1 MFVHIL
7 SSSEVM
13 LGKKRKP
20 KGIKGLGKAAGK
32 LPKRSL
38 ISRFDMLNRFKH
50 WFLGGVS
57 LTRNLFRVAAAWQG
71 VLIICSVL
79 AVLFVLSAYYT
90 GAGEFVISL
99 DSEMSR
105 DGFYLSNT
113 SNFEEKMICINGV
126 AVASADN
133 ISIYDISR
141 DVKNVDGMH
150 NGPNYVAQTFYLTN
164 ETGETKDYH
173 YTLNVRQAEKNADK
187 ATWIMVYYNGKQT
200 IYAMNG
206 TDGEPEAQYSIFPFP
221 FEEDA
226 EHPEL
231 YTKITGDLS
240 ELSGTGLAEATGI
253 NTAYKLTAKPFLSET
268 VICNGIREEIA
279 DGEVDKYT
287 VVIWYEGEDP
297 ECVDSI
303 LGGWVELYMTFSYQ

>member
-1 MFVHIL
+1 
-7 SSSEVM
+7 M
-13 LGKKRKP
+13 LGKKNKP
-20 KGIKGLGKAAGK
+20 DGNKGLGNAAGK

-38 ISRFDMLNRFKH
+38 MSRFDLINRFRH

-71 VLIICSVL
+71 VLIICTIL
-79 AVLFVLSAYYT
+79 AILFILSAYYT

-113 SNFEEKMICINGV
+113 NHFEEKMICINGV

-133 ISIYDISR
+133 ISIYDISK
-141 DVKNVDGMH
+141 DVKDVDGMH
-150 NGPNYVAQTFYLTN
+150 NGKNYVAQTFYLTN
-164 ETGETKDYH
+164 ETGEVKDYI
-173 YTLNVRQAEKNADK
+173 YSINIRQAEKNAEK
-187 ATWIMVYYNGKQT
+187 AMWMMLYFNGKQT
-200 IYAMNG
+200 IYAMQG
-206 TDGEPEAQYSIFPFP
+206 SDGEPEEQYSIFPFP
-221 FEEDA
+221 FAEDA
-226 EHPEL
+226 LYPEL
-231 YTKITGDLS
+231 YSKMTGNLS
-240 ELSGTGLAEATGI
+240 EIEGTGFENVTGI
-253 NTAYKLTAKPFLSET
+253 NTAYKLTAKPFLSDT
-268 VICNGIREEIA
+268 VVCNGIREEIA

-297 ECVDSI
+297 ECVDDI

>member
-1 MFVHIL
+1 
-7 SSSEVM
+7 M

-20 KGIKGLGKAAGK
+20 KMKTEPGHVAEK
-32 LPKRSL
+32 LPKRSF
-38 ISRFDMLNRFKH
+38 ISRFDLLNRFRH
-50 WFLGGVS
+50 WFLGGIS
-57 LTRNLFRVAAAWQG
+57 LTRSLFRVAAAWQG
-71 VLIICSVL
+71 VLIICTIL
-79 AVLFVLSAYYT
+79 AILFILSAYYT

-113 SNFEEKMICINGV
+113 NNFDERMICINGV

-133 ISIYDISR
+133 ISIYDIAR
-141 DVKNVDGMH
+141 DVKDVDGMH
-150 NGPNYVAQTFYLTN
+150 NGTNYVAQTFYLTN

-173 YTLNVRQAEKNADK
+173 YTLNIRQSAKNADK
-187 ATWIMVYYNGKQT
+187 AMWIMVYYNGKQT
-200 IYAMNG
+200 VYAMEG
-206 TDGEPEAQYSIFPFP
+206 TDGEPEVQYSIFPFP

-226 EHPEL
+226 ENPEL

-240 ELSGTGLAEATGI
+240 ELSGTGLADAGGI
-253 NTAYKLTAKPFLSET
+253 NSAYKLTTKPFLSQT
-268 VICNGIREEIA
+268 VVCNGIREEIA
-279 DGEVDKYT
+279 NGEVDKYT

-297 ECVDSI
+297 ECVDDI